1 MHILNQRDNHQ
12 TINCPNCRGNLSG
25 DMVKKIISHA
35 ISPTMSAFSTLNAV
49 RQKDISKLKYL
60 LEKGGNPNESTI
72 SNATLEEAV
81 RQSNYDMVSLLLD
94 YGADPTYQDPGT
106 NNTPLHRAADNM
118 LFERTSQD
126 VSDKI
131 FIALIKHGAK
141 VNMQRLGSD
150 SRETPRDCVCML
162 DDPLFVLTEAGGI
175 RSGYFEDI
183 KPAFGLSGSEIK
195 EKILFGRE
203 LEPRGYHAKL

>member
-1 MHILNQRDNHQ
+1 
-12 TINCPNCRGNLSG
+12 
-25 DMVKKIISHA
+25 
-35 ISPTMSAFSTLNAV
+35 
-49 RQKDISKLKYL
+49 
-60 LEKGGNPNESTI
+60 
-72 SNATLEEAV
+72 
-81 RQSNYDMVSLLLD
+81 MVSLLLD
-94 YGADPTYQDPGT
+94 YGADPTYQDPVT
-106 NNTPLHRAADNM
+106 NNTPLYHAADNM

-150 SRETPRDCVCML
+150 IRETPRDCVCMF
-162 DDPLFVLTEAGGI
+162 DDPLFVLTEAVGI

-183 KPAFGLSGSEIK
+183 KPAFGLSRSEIK